1 MNAYPQSRRD
11 PSDAPFPLPPTDP
24 QASRGSKTGSR
35 SPGPPLGFRQISFGS
50 SRAMRGGWVG
60 RWLPQPGSPP
70 QPNMPSERH
79 REQFQFAKRG
89 SLWPGWCRLDR
100 GSGHFPP
107 VVAPSPEGLAARL
120 APPTGLPRAHA
131 RAARKLTETRAA
143 KRRAKFPL
151 ISYEWGE
158 SVCRTHC

>member
-1 MNAYPQSRRD
+1 MLIRSHAGTQATPPSPCLPQIHK
-11 PSDAPFPLPPTDP
+11 PPGAP
-24 QASRGSKTGSR
+24 R
-35 SPGPPLGFRQISFGS
+35 PGPAAQAHPWASDKSHLGQVGRC
-50 SRAMRGGWVG
+50 GGVWVG
-60 RWLPQPGSPP
+60 RWLSQPGSPP

-89 SLWPGWCRLDR
+89 NLRPGWCRLDR

-107 VVAPSPEGLAARL
+107 VVAPSPAGLAARP
-120 APPTGLPRAHA
+120 APPTGLPRALA